1 MPRWMTPGSTS
12 PPRHNRT
19 ELDDELE
26 NALDELG
33 LRGGN
38 AVGKAP
44 FSVSNMV
51 DASPTELGEIGRK
64 SCDKSLARYAFTS
77 ELVHTCGVQVIVSQ

>member
-38 AVGKAP
+38 ALDLSTGPGAQ
-44 FSVSNMV
+44 
-51 DASPTELGEIGRK
+51 AIQ
-64 SCDKSLARYAFTS
+64 LARRGFT
-77 ELVHTCGVQVIVSQ
+77 VTATDISQAAIRF